1 MRLKF
6 DKFILSAAVA
16 IAMLGGCASPKDTRY
31 AVNLPGQ
38 GANAAS
44 AHDMS
49 EESADENLGHISY
62 LEFDVDQDVSAL
74 PMLPFEAQ
82 SSGKTLLQK
91 RFNALDIKVPTIAA
105 KDAFWGLEYYKNT
118 VKRQY

>member
-16 IAMLGGCASPKDTRY
+16 LAMLGGCASPKDTRD
-31 AVNLPGQ
+31 AVNLPAQ

-44 AHDMS
+44 AHDMP

-74 PMLPFEAQ
+74 PILPFEAQ
-82 SSGKTLLQK
+82 SSGETLLQK
-91 RFNALDIKVPTIAA
+91 RFNALDLKAPTIAA
-105 KDAFWGLEYYKNT
+105 
-118 VKRQY
+118 